1 MGFAQS
7 NSDPCLFISITGEPF
22 IIAVYVDDIL
32 LAGKSTRRITEVKD
46 ELRSQFN
53 VKDMGPVEYF
63 LGVKVQQDLEKGM
76 VWMGQTSYTES
87 ILHQFGMADSKSVR
101 SPVNPSIKLSKAT
114 DESTFLTLRSINQQ
128 LGNYC
133 F

>member
-7 NSDPCLFISITGEPF
+7 NSDPCLYISITEEPF

-63 LGVKVQQDLEKGM
+63 LGVKAQQDLEKGM

-87 ILHQFGMADSKSVR
+87 ILHQFGKAVSRSVR
-101 SPVNPSIKLSKAT
+101 SPVNPSIK
-114 DESTFLTLRSINQQ
+114 
-128 LGNYC
+128 Y
-133 F
+133 